1 MKQKDK
7 SQIRD
12 RSGLP
17 LPRSQSQSMFKAN
30 QVMILVKAVSLIIK
44 RLVKK
49 QKVKSKLL

>member
-17 LPRSQSQSMFKAN
+17 LPRSQSMFKAN
-30 QVMILVKAVSLIIK
+30 QVMILVKAFSLIIK